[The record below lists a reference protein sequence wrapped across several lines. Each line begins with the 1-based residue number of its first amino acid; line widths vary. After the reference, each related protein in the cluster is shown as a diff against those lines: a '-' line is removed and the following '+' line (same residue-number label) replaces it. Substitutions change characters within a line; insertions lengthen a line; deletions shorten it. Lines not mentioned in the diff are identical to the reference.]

1 MGVITLGVVQSLP
14 DANAVRSFKG
24 EAAMPVTVNSERKV
38 EDFVRLYPETLPER
52 LEWLVR
58 ELRIDPRR
66 LMGLMG
72 LSPEQI
78 MSSVEQ
84 HQSWSEIIERHQCL
98 NGALWTVDLLG
109 RLLFHYGY
117 DVPRLAAVLEQSA
130 AGEGDEGLLIRV
142 GGGSL
147 VPLGTLSPDTRDAVL
162 LPLISA
168 DHPQWPLLVAYLSL
182 GERVRR

>member
-1 MGVITLGVVQSLP
+1 
-14 DANAVRSFKG
+14 
-24 EAAMPVTVNSERKV
+24 MPATVNLDRKAD
-38 EDFVRLYPETLPER
+38 DFVRRYPETLPER

-78 MSSVEQ
+78 ASSAEQ

-117 DVPRLAAVLEQSA
+117 DVPRLVEVLEYNPA
-130 AGEGDEGLLIRV
+130 EEGPLIPTAGGR
-142 GGGSL
+142 L
-147 VPLGTLSPDTRDAVL
+147 VPLGTLSPGTRDAVL
-162 LPLISA
+162 LPLISGDA
-168 DHPQWPLLVAYLSL
+168 PQWPLLVAYLSL